1 MTPPA
6 PGCGDTVWCLWY
18 SQRDIPKSDGS
29 QSWLAIQMRVKGG
42 QIPLFHFVFC
52 PDNHV
57 PQKWSR
63 AVLGTGTDKVATS
76 PCLEQFTEEGIKT
89 VGELELGNDSKE
101 QVYVSHS
108 FLLLEGEWRGQ
119 ERQRGSVEGMGPAVA
134 EPHVLGQQ
142 LCGV

>member
-29 QSWLAIQMRVKGG
+29 QSWLAIQMRVEGG

-52 PDNHV
+52 PDNRV

-76 PCLEQFTEEGIKT
+76 PCLEQFTEEGIET

-101 QVYVSHS
+101 QVCFMFPIHS
-108 FLLLEGEWRGQ
+108 FCWRVNGEDRRG
-119 ERQRGSVEGMGPAVA
+119 RGGASKEW
-134 EPHVLGQQ
+134 VLQ
-142 LCGV
+142 